1 LGEDRQDHADEV
13 WNRACEALATGW
25 PSEARTGD
33 VMLLRA
39 IDFDGRVNNGGLLNR
54 VEEDEDLDGAVEALR
69 WFGLLEAATRVE
81 HVRNEWRRLAAEGPP
96 LGAAEQLEQSADELY
111 FEMPQGQVADQLE
124 AALLARLEEDPAAF
138 SPL

>member
-1 LGEDRQDHADEV
+1 LGEDLQDHAGEV
-13 WNRACEALATGW
+13 WNRACVALATGW

-39 IDFDGRVNNGGLLNR
+39 IDFDGEVNNGGLLNR
-54 VEEDEDLDGAVEALR
+54 VEEDEGLDEALEALR
-69 WFGLLEAATRVE
+69 WFGLVEVAERVE
-81 HVRNEWRRLAAEGPP
+81 AVGDRWRRLAAEGAP

-111 FEMPQGQVADQLE
+111 FEMPQGQVADQLD
-124 AALLARLEEDPAAF
+124 AALLARIEEDPAAF